1 MVVLTRSTPRK
12 RQIDTMAEADSA
24 MDESTKGDK
33 GDKKSDEFQACIRA
47 FVDRATFISIHPSF
61 LCSG

>member
-1 MVVLTRSTPRK
+1 
-12 RQIDTMAEADSA
+12 MAEADSA